1 MLIVFVIAT
10 VLSVIGV
17 ILNVIRK
24 DREGAGFFTLLTIMF
39 FTVIVIAPINTVS
52 KKEVNCKVHHCR
64 TVSVIEYNGDPIITD
79 SSYYVGKRDT
89 VIVKIT
95 KKQGIIPFK
104 TKIEYEVLK

>member
-1 MLIVFVIAT
+1 MLVIFIAMIVLA
-10 VLSVIGV
+10 SIGIV
-17 ILNVIRK
+17 HSISLGDKVGI
-24 DREGAGFFTLLTIMF
+24 GFFSFLTLLCF
-39 FTVIVIAPINTVS
+39 IAILTMPINTAS